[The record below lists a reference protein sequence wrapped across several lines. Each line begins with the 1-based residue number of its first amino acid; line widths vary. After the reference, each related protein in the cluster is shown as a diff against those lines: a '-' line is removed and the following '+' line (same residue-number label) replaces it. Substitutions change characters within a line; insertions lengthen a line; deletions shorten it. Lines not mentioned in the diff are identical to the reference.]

1 MAFGTEPSGHG
12 AWHGIVRHLMWGHE
26 TTALAMKP
34 NKGTAWAVAGVSI
47 GILGLA
53 FSLLG
58 VVIAL
63 EGSMNI
69 GPTAFLGIAIAAV
82 GMLVALLAASSIRD

>member
-1 MAFGTEPSGHG
+1 MR
-12 AWHGIVRHLMWGHE
+12 AWHGIVSNLMPRLGVPLL
-26 TTALAMKP
+26 TMTP
-34 NKGTAWAVAGVSI
+34 GKGTAWAVAGVSI

-53 FSLLG
+53 VSLMA
-58 VVIAL
+58 VVITL